1 MSSPNRNDPGSA
13 AASTSRNRSVESSPS
28 RLPETPRRPRLQHLR
43 DRISSPPSGS
53 RSRSDADEGSDA
65 SASSRRPRLRHRFS
79 RSLTS
84 LAAARTES
92 DQVGRADD
100 EESPLAKWRAR
111 SKAKLVR
118 AFTPTLD
125 DRSGP
130 SFSALSDSPRAVL
143 DAPVPGFGNS
153 EARTPSRNRSHSAP
167 LLLARSTEL
176 VAPAPVS
183 AHRLSVLAAPRSPQA
198 SVPPGGTLE
207 SPPQSPFHTC
217 PSSPWADTP
226 FVFSNADLFSDLSA
240 SPDGIFQAAADLQRK
255 ATARKCI
262 TELPREIQLEVFR
275 ALLVVCEEDWRR
287 AIREEEWI
295 GEVACQRWSDGR
307 AKGRREIVKL
317 GRVRREVPSYKKAA
331 HAELT

>member
-1 MSSPNRNDPGSA
+1 MNDPGSA
-13 AASTSRNRSVESSPS
+13 AASTSRNRSIESSPS

-53 RSRSDADEGSDA
+53 RSRSDAEEGSDA
-65 SASSRRPRLRHRFS
+65 SASPRRPRLRHRFS

-92 DQVGRADD
+92 DQVGRAEE

-111 SKAKLVR
+111 SKAKLFR

-143 DAPVPGFGNS
+143 DAPIPGFETS

-198 SVPPGGTLE
+198 SVPSGAILE

-240 SPDGIFQAAADLQRK
+240 SPDRIQAVADPQRK
-255 ATARKCI
+255 TDARKCI

-287 AIREEEWI
+287 TIREGEWI

-307 AKGRREIVKL
+307 AKGRREMVKL